1 MVNLDKGKRFRIQFR
16 VYSCDCE
23 EMQYKFE
30 RGIVMDCSKE
40 RIKAFLARFFR
51 KHELQDDE
59 DIFSLGFVNSLFS
72 MQLVIFLEEE
82 FKVRIENKDIDP
94 ENFKTINAI
103 DDLVRKKLSE
113 QSA

>member
-1 MVNLDKGKRFRIQFR
+1 VI
-16 VYSCDCE
+16 SCDCE
-23 EMQYKFE
+23 EIQHKFE
-30 RGIVMDCSKE
+30 RGIEMNHSKE
-40 RIKAFLARFFR
+40 KIKAFLARFFR
-51 KHELQDDE
+51 KHELQYDE

-82 FKVRIENKDIDP
+82 FKVKIENKDIDP

-103 DDLVRKKLSE
+103 DDLVRKRLSE